1 VIIASAMGGKE
12 RNPEK
17 QPRKKMNEDLP
28 VTVKSIAVQDILL
41 AN

>member
-1 VIIASAMGGKE
+1 MLVPAMGGKE

-17 QPRKKMNEDLP
+17 PPRKKMNEDLP
-28 VTVKSIAVQDILL
+28 VTLKNLAVQDIPL